1 MAQFVV
7 GGNSPRFSLASAT
20 YENALRHE
28 AADLL
33 LMKHP
38 G

>member
-1 MAQFVV
+1 L
-7 GGNSPRFSLASAT
+7 SLASNT
-20 YENALRHE
+20 YDNVLTHE

-33 LMKHP
+33 LMKYP

>member
-1 MAQFVV
+1 
-7 GGNSPRFSLASAT
+7 LASNT
-20 YENALRHE
+20 YDNVLTHE

-33 LMKHP
+33 LMKYP

>member
-1 MAQFVV
+1 LSQ
-7 GGNSPRFSLASAT
+7 ASNT
-20 YENALRHE
+20 YDNGLSHE

-33 LMKHP
+33 LMKYP